1 MKSTVHFASKAPK
14 SMALQTCSDVE
25 KKANLGVKQSQS
37 LEKAGAALWKAPD
50 RSLMSR
56 RFETC
61 GGDVMSMEISL
72 GTSTLPRNDTPG
84 AVP

>member
-1 MKSTVHFASKAPK
+1 MKSAIDFASKGPKPKAP
-14 SMALQTCSDVE
+14 QTCSDVE
-25 KKANLGVKQSQS
+25 KKANLGLKQSQS
-37 LEKAGAALWKAPD
+37 LEKAGAAMWKAPD

-61 GGDVMSMEISL
+61 GGDVMSMAISL
-72 GTSTLPRNDTPG
+72 RTSTLPSNDTPG